1 MYKRILKIITA
12 VFVVLTL
19 VIPATI
25 IKLPG
30 LHERYAMAE
39 EIDSNAWQKYLEA
52 NAVDDA
58 DGVAPEKIVQDD
70 STDSGQNNGQL
81 NIQLPSEIKE
91 SDLSLQ
97 NDYLTQ
103 TLYVSMD
110 VDTTNYFTDYKIAG
124 SPDHI
129 SSMQY
134 YRQGD
139 KGVIA
144 IAMDKVYEISHTVD
158 EDGLH
163 LDFIDPHD
171 IYDKVIV
178 IDAGH
183 GSRMTGAVRNGI
195 EEKNI
200 NLDIVLCLKELLDN
214 YSGDKKI
221 GVYYTRTTDA
231 NPTLQQRAALA
242 NKADADLFISVHNN
256 SSGSGNFTSA
266 HGTQVLYS
274 QSDTKELGSKHLA
287 QICLDNVTATT
298 GNSSFGLLEA
308 DDIYIIRTS
317 EAPVALVE
325 VGFMTNREELDKLS
339 DPAYQKSA
347 AQGIYNA
354 IMQAFDEG
362 Y

>member
-1 MYKRILKIITA
+1 MYKKILKIITA

-52 NAVDDA
+52 NAVADA
-58 DGVAPEKIVQDD
+58 DGTAPDKIVQD
-70 STDSGQNNGQL
+70 SGSDDTENSQL
-81 NIQLPSEIKE
+81 QIQLPDGITD
-91 SDLSLQ
+91 SDLEIDT
-97 NDYLTQ
+97 DYLTQ
-103 TLYVSMD
+103 TVYVSMD
-110 VDTTNYFTDYKIAG
+110 VDTENYFTDYRIAG
-124 SPDHI
+124 SPKHI

-134 YRQGD
+134 YRQGG

-144 IAMDKVYEISHTVD
+144 IVTDKVYEISHTVD
-158 EDGLH
+158 EKGLH
-163 LDFIDPHD
+163 LDFTDLHD

-195 EEKNI
+195 EEKDI

-221 GVYYTRTTDA
+221 GVYYTRTTDT

-242 NKADADLFISVHNN
+242 NKTDADLFISIHNN
-256 SSGSGNFTSA
+256 SSGTGNFTSA

-274 QSDTKELGSKHLA
+274 QSDTKELGSKRLA

-308 DDIYIIRTS
+308 DDIYIVRTS
-317 EAPVALVE
+317 EAPVALIE

-339 DPAYQKSA
+339 DSEYQKSA